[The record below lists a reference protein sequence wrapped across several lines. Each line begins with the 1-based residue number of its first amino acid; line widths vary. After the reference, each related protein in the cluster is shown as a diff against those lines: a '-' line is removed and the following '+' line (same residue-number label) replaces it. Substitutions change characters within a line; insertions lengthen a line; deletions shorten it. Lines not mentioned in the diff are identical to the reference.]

1 MGLRHRLLGW
11 LSRGDPPER
20 DQDEFVEIAVVPL
33 SQAPLL
39 VGGLRDVGFDAQLI
53 ETFNYVRASLSDASI
68 RVPRRDATAASEV
81 LDQLR

>member
-11 LSRGDPPER
+11 LSRGEPPER

-39 VGGLRDVGFDAQLI
+39 VGGLRDAGFDARLI
-53 ETFNYVRASLSDASI
+53 ETFNYIRSSLSDASI
-68 RVPRRDATAASEV
+68 RVPRRDATAAT
-81 LDQLR
+81 